1 MSKIRIDDIAK
12 ICNVSKATVS
22 RVINNPEKVS
32 KVQRD
37 RILCAIRET
46 GYIPNQF
53 AQKLGRSEGEW
64 GTALFVYDIVNPFF
78 SLITRGLT
86 TISLQHDIPMF
97 VFETLSSETRETLYL
112 DTLIKNRV
120 SGVVF
125 TAGISEK
132 IVQKA
137 HAHFPVVVIDQHCE
151 HLNIPEVASD
161 NFKGSRQAVEYLLR
175 LNHTKIGFIAGPS
188 GWSSAQQRFEG
199 YKSAL
204 KDAGIPFDPEY
215 VYQGN
220 LQMFSGRDACKYFTS
235 LSTWPTA
242 IFSANDQMAVG
253 FMNQA
258 QMLNLSIPGD
268 FSIIG
273 FDGTPSVLQLRPQL
287 TTISQDV
294 GKISKTTMNL
304 LFDSVQGKSVTG
316 RHLIDTV
323 LEIGDTCA
331 RLRD

>member
-32 KVQRD
+32 KAQRD

-86 TISLQHDIPMF
+86 TLSIQKNIPMF
-97 VFETLSSETRETLYL
+97 VFETLNNKDREELYL
-112 DTLIKNRV
+112 NTLIKNRV

-125 TAGISEK
+125 TAGVSEE
-132 IVQKA
+132 IVQRA
-137 HAHFPVVVIDQHCE
+137 HSQFPVVVIDQHCE

-161 NFKGSRQAVEYLLR
+161 NYKGARQAVEYLLR
-175 LNHTKIGFIAGPS
+175 LNHTKIAFIAGPG
-188 GWSSAQQRFEG
+188 GWSSAQQRLEG

-204 KDAGIPFDPEY
+204 SDAGIPFDPSY
-215 VYQGN
+215 VFQGN
-220 LQMFSGRDACKYFTS
+220 LQMFAGIEACRHFTS
-235 LSTWPTA
+235 LPQWPTA
-242 IFSANDQMAVG
+242 VFAANDQMALG

-258 QMLNLSIPGD
+258 QLMNLSVPGD
-268 FSIIG
+268 FSVIG
-273 FDGTPSVLQLRPQL
+273 FDGTPSVMQIRPQL

-304 LFDSVQGKSVTG
+304 LFDSVRGKKVTG
-316 RHLIDTV
+316 RHLIDTA